1 MQASDRKEEEKKT
14 DLREKK
20 NAEKEKKLIFFS
32 LSLSHTHTHTKTE
45 YVCQAGVWSALGGP
59 DAAKR
64 DRFYKY
70 ANWMYQAGG
79 ESFFKSF
86 FSSLFVSFFLF
97 SPSPF
102 QKKKKKKP
110 TQVFVSRTFG
120 GLLRLS
126 RAQLWLLPSFQVLL
140 LALFVAAGASSRRWM
155 ELSPAL
161 LPFPLLLAPA
171 LAVGLLGGLGY
182 VSTFTLLADCVPFPP
197 LRQVSLAAVSVADS
211 AGIALADAASV
222 LVQGCLFRAA
232 GIPGAAFKCGWRGGG
247 EGGR

>member
-1 MQASDRKEEEKKT
+1 MTEKK
-14 DLREKK
+14 KK
-20 NAEKEKKLIFFS
+20 KKPTFERKKTPKKKKSSFFFLS
-32 LSLSHTHTHTKTE
+32 LSLTHTHTQKQST
-45 YVCQAGVWSALGGP
+45 SARRASGP
-59 DAAKR
+59 PSGAPTPRSETGFTNTRIGCIRREVRVFLKV
-64 DRFYKY
+64 
-70 ANWMYQAGG
+70 
-79 ESFFKSF
+79 FFRVFLFLS
-86 FSSLFVSFFLF
+86 FSSQPP
-97 SPSPF
+97 PSK
-102 QKKKKKKP
+102 KKKKKKP

>member
-1 MQASDRKEEEKKT
+1 M
-14 DLREKK
+14 
-20 NAEKEKKLIFFS
+20 
-32 LSLSHTHTHTKTE
+32 
-45 YVCQAGVWSALGGP
+45 
-59 DAAKR
+59 
-64 DRFYKY
+64 
-70 ANWMYQAGG
+70 
-79 ESFFKSF
+79 
-86 FSSLFVSFFLF
+86 
-97 SPSPF
+97 
-102 QKKKKKKP
+102 
-110 TQVFVSRTFG
+110 
-120 GLLRLS
+120 
-126 RAQLWLLPSFQVLL
+126 LL